1 LGDFDHFT
9 DRARKVITLA
19 RDEAERLSHDYV
31 GTEHIL
37 LGLAKEGTGMACQV
51 LSSLDIDYND
61 IRQEVEKKVHP
72 NTDVATAG
80 PLPLTPRSKKVLNFA
95 IEEAKGLG
103 HNYVGTEHLLLALL
117 REPEGVA
124 AECLANLG
132 VDAEKVR
139 EQLLAMMSPG
149 NDASAIPPEKK
160 AAKPGG
166 SKTPALDAFGRDL
179 TALATQGALDPVIG
193 RQVELRRAMQIL
205 ARRRKNNPVLIG
217 EPGVGKTAIVELLAQ
232 TIANK
237 TAPKALLDKR
247 LIELDLAMM
256 VAGTKYRG
264 QFEERIKAVIT
275 EAVKAKNVILFVDEL
290 HTMVGAGGAEGSLD
304 AANTLK
310 PALSRGEI
318 QCIGATTA
326 DEYRKYIEKDGAL
339 ERRFQPIVVG
349 EPTEKETVEILIG
362 LKEKYQKFHNV
373 TISDEALREAVR
385 LSSRYVPNRSQP
397 DKAIDVI
404 DEAGARLKLESND
417 PSPLS
422 PLEDLVRSLKTDKEK
437 AVSAQNFELANEL
450 KKRGEKTLEIMEKM
464 KKGELSPPPKDLSV
478 PLVRDILSGMTGI
491 PLGKIGVDEA
501 KRLMSMESEVHKR
514 VVSQDEAIVSV
525 AKAIRRSRAG
535 LKDPRRPMANL
546 LFLGP
551 TGVGKTLLAKAIAE
565 FLFGTED
572 ALVKIDMSEY
582 MEKHTVSRLIGAPP
596 GYVGYDEGGQL
607 TEIVRRRPYCVVL
620 LDEIEKAHEEVF
632 NILLQV
638 MEDGK
643 LTDSFGR
650 VCDFKNTILIMTS
663 NVGAEVIKGSG
674 AVGFARKTEEA
685 TYEGMKR
692 RLKEQVDQHFKPEF
706 LNRLD
711 DTIVFRPLG
720 KDDILKVIDLE
731 IGALAK
737 RLEERKMTLSLS
749 PEAKDFLFAKGFKPE
764 FGARPMRRAVEQCV
778 EDPLS
783 EKILNGEVPDGSAI
797 SIGISTTVGSDSSS
811 PLAESLSFS
820 VSKLA
825 PDASPGAAPTPP
837 AEAPK
842 PRRAR
847 KPREKAPAA
856 PPP

>member
-1 LGDFDHFT
+1 MGDFDHFT

-31 GTEHIL
+31 GTEHLL
-37 LGLAKEGTGMACQV
+37 LGLAKEGTGMAFQV
-51 LSSLDIDYND
+51 LGSLDIDYDD
-61 IRQEVEKKVHP
+61 IRQEVEKRTHP
-72 NTDVATAG
+72 STDVATAG
-80 PLPLTPRSKKVLNFA
+80 PLPLTPRSKKILGYA
-95 IEEAKGLG
+95 IAEAKELG
-103 HNYVGTEHLLLALL
+103 HTYVGTEHLLLAIL
-117 REPEGVA
+117 REEEG
-124 AECLANLG
+124 LACQVLVNLG
-132 VDAEKVR
+132 VDGDKIR
-139 EQLLAMMSPG
+139 EQLLNMMSPDNQQG
-149 NDASAIPPEKK
+149 EQSSSPFPEKK
-160 AAKPGG
+160 STTKGN

-179 TALATQGALDPVIG
+179 IALATQGSLDPVIG
-193 RQVELRRAMQIL
+193 RGKELQRVMQIL

-232 TIANK
+232 SIAGK
-237 TAPKALLDKR
+237 TAPRALLDKR

-275 EAVKAKNVILFVDEL
+275 EAVRARNVILFVDEL
-290 HTMVGAGGAEGSLD
+290 HTLVGAGGAEGSLD

-349 EPTEKETVEILIG
+349 EPDDKETVSILFG

-373 TISDEALREAVR
+373 LISDEAVREAVR
-385 LSSRYVPNRSQP
+385 LSSRYISNRSQP

-417 PSPLS
+417 PSPLK
-422 PLEDLVRSLKTDKEK
+422 PLEDLAKTLKMDKER
-437 AVSAQNFELANEL
+437 AVSAQNFELADEL
-450 KKRGEKTLEIMEKM
+450 KKRSEKVLEMVERM
-464 KKGELSPPPKDLSV
+464 RKGELAPPAKDLSV
-478 PLVRDILSGMTGI
+478 AIVRDVLSGMTGI

-501 KRLMSMESEVHKR
+501 KRLMSIEAEVHKR
-514 VVSQDEAIVSV
+514 VVSQEEAIVSV

-551 TGVGKTLLAKAIAE
+551 TGVGKTLLAKAVAE

-650 VCDFKNTILIMTS
+650 ICDFKNTILIMTS
-663 NVGAEVIKGSG
+663 NVGAEVIKGTGS
-674 AVGFARKTEEA
+674 VGFTRRTEEA

-692 RLKEQVDQHFKPEF
+692 RLKEQVDQHFRPEF

-720 KDDILKVIDLE
+720 KDDILKVVDLE
-731 IGALAK
+731 VTALSK
-737 RLEERKMTLSLS
+737 RLEERKITISLS
-749 PEAKDFLFAKGFKPE
+749 PEAKDLLFAKGFKPE
-764 FGARPMRRAVEQCV
+764 FGARPMRRAVEQNI

-783 EKILNGEVPDGSAI
+783 EKILNGEIPDGSSI
-797 SIGISTTVGSDSSS
+797 SVTTSTTAGSNSES
-811 PLAESLSFS
+811 PLSDSLSFS
-820 VSKLA
+820 VSKALTV
-825 PDASPGAAPTPP
+825 PGGSDSVPTPK
-837 AEAPK
+837 PK
-842 PRRAR
+842 RTR
-847 KPREKAPAA
+847 KPKEKADAI